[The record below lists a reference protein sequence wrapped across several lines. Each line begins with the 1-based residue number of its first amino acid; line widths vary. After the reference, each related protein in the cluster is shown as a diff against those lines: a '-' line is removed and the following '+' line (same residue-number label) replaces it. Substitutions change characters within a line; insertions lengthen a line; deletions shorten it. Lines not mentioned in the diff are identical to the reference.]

1 MTIASTLHPSEGL
14 GVLSPAA
21 PGVDGASLS
30 LDDLVSLL
38 QHLERAAVRGGFE
51 LSEFEEVGR
60 LHRVLRSFLS
70 SHRRELASPA

>member
-1 MTIASTLHPSEGL
+1 MTIASALHPSEGL
-14 GVLSPAA
+14 GVLSPA

-70 SHRRELASPA
+70 SHHRELPLPA